1 MTILEINMEQLAQ
14 PEILENIL
22 VFGMSMLPVVEL
34 KGAIPIG
41 VLQFGL
47 PLWTTFLIAFLG
59 SIVPAPFLLVFIK
72 GLIHKLQ
79 SSKVRLF
86 NKVSNW
92 LMGKVHKHQDK
103 VKKFGYLAIF
113 IFVAIPLPGTGVW
126 TSSLLAAMLDLR
138 FRYAF
143 PVIAVGNLVA
153 GLAML
158 FVTHSIHG
166 IIV

>member
-1 MTILEINMEQLAQ
+1 
-14 PEILENIL
+14 
-22 VFGMSMLPVVEL
+22 
-34 KGAIPIG
+34 
-41 VLQFGL
+41 
-47 PLWTTFLIAFLG
+47 
-59 SIVPAPFLLVFIK
+59 
-72 GLIHKLQ
+72 
-79 SSKVRLF
+79 
-86 NKVSNW
+86 
-92 LMGKVHKHQDK
+92 MGKVHKHQDK

-126 TSSLLAAMLDLR
+126 TGSLLAAMLDLR

-143 PVIAVGNLVA
+143 PVIAVGHLVA